1 MTELKVYG
9 GFLPVLYPTMEIQ
22 RVCDSTS
29 PGFKALEEFN
39 ASSFGIDYSLDEEE
53 VTKLWEIAKERK
65 VVELKRLFASGEASP
80 LDEGLELGD
89 GAVLVVEQAT
99 LFAVLAIGDYACGDR
114 LGDSI
119 DVLLLSEPLLLLLY
133 GPQPISHRPVSIV
146 WRVLGRVGKVA
157 LELNHL
163 DWF

>member
-65 VVELKRLFASGEASP
+65 VVELKRLFTSGEASP
-80 LDEGLELGD
+80 LDVDPDGHTWLEVSFQMNIGIRVVLTASRNFFSTLG
-89 GAVLVVEQAT
+89 Q
-99 LFAVLAIGDYACGDR
+99 
-114 LGDSI
+114 
-119 DVLLLSEPLLLLLY
+119 
-133 GPQPISHRPVSIV
+133 
-146 WRVLGRVGKVA
+146 
-157 LELNHL
+157 
-163 DWF
+163 